1 MDALV
6 EVKEDRF
13 VMVPPLFRPLSPD
26 SDTPTSSPLVRFGD
40 FPSSRAR
47 ARLARL
53 FRSSG
58 RGTLQASSKSDLRES
73 LSNSGCKAVVRKAG
87 DEGALESFACLPL
100 SLRFTVCKLG
110 LSVSRSKNL
119 GPSSSSVETCIPIL
133 FITGLFS

>member
-1 MDALV
+1 MI
-6 EVKEDRF
+6 
-13 VMVPPLFRPLSPD
+13 VPPLFRPLSPD

-73 LSNSGCKAVVRKAG
+73 LSKSACRYFVRKTG
-87 DEGALESFACLPL
+87 DEGALESFSCLPL
-100 SLRFTVCKLG
+100 SFRFPVCKLG
-110 LSVSRSKNL
+110 LAVSRFDES